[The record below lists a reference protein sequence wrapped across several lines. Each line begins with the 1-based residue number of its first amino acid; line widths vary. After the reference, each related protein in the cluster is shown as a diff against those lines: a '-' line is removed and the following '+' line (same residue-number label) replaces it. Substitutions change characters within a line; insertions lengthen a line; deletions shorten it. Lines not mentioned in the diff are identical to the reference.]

1 MDNDEEIVIEA
12 RGLRKFFGGVQA
24 LRDASFTL
32 RKAEVL
38 AIVGANGA
46 GKSTLLKILS
56 GVFPPDEGTLRI
68 GGEEIRSFNVVA
80 SRDHGIETVYQ
91 DLALVP
97 NMDAAYNL
105 FLGRPIRKWGV
116 FADRKRMYEKT
127 RSVLNDLGV
136 TTLQDIGQP
145 IEGLSGGQRQAL
157 AIGRAVTWGKGVVIL
172 DEPVAALGIRETEQ
186 VLNLILKLKATGV
199 SILLVSHNL
208 EHVFRVADRVLV
220 MFHGR
225 SVAEVCCAESDV
237 NQLSNLILTGGFS
250 PAAASTPGEANDS
263 HAHS

>member
-172 DEPVAALGIRETEQ
+172 DEPVAALGILRRFDTVGLAQSRARVPRRRSRARHVPWTLGRRGLLRRVRRESAVEPDT
-186 VLNLILKLKATGV
+186 
-199 SILLVSHNL
+199 
-208 EHVFRVADRVLV
+208 DRRFLP
-220 MFHGR
+220 GR
-225 SVAEVCCAESDV
+225 GQHARRAKR
-237 NQLSNLILTGGFS
+237 LTC
-250 PAAASTPGEANDS
+250 PVVKPR
-263 HAHS
+263 